1 MFIAYVHIF
10 KKSIFLKIKGPLI
23 LPTNL
28 AKKFIELILEYLL
41 KKSSINKNDFNKN
54 TNIINSWD
62 WVDKNPNTLYAK
74 LIFQL
79 KMKQ

>member
-1 MFIAYVHIF
+1 MGEEELSDDII
-10 KKSIFLKIKGPLI
+10 I
-23 LPTNL
+23 LNL
-28 AKKFIELILEYLL
+28 
-41 KKSSINKNDFNKN
+41 NKNDFNKN